1 MSPQQLIQ
9 GSESQ
14 PACQRPS
21 MEDGSTG
28 HPSPVAAYSCIGLG
42 FFIGVSVHSWDEHL
56 PGTGWERRQ
65 RVKFKG
71 EIKGLRV
78 PQHFPGLYPE
88 GFKAAGP
95 YGHLGASWMAG
106 SSQPALKY

>member
-1 MSPQQLIQ
+1 MSH
-9 GSESQ
+9 SQ
-14 PACQRPS
+14 PASAPAWRIAAQ
-21 MEDGSTG
+21 G
-28 HPSPVAAYSCIGLG
+28 HPIPPHLLLTHVLGWG
-42 FFIGVSVHSWDEHL
+42 FFIGVSLHSWDEHL
-56 PGTGWERRQ
+56 PGIGWERSQ
-65 RVKFKG
+65 RVSFKV

-78 PQHFPGLYPE
+78 PQDFGLCPK